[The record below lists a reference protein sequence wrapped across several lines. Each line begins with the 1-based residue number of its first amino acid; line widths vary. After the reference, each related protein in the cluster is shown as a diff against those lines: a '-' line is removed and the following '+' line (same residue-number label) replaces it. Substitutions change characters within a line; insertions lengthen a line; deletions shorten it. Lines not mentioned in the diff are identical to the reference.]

1 MIGSKCHVLQK
12 RDPFMESRPSRP
24 ELISDTSS
32 DDDSNQSND
41 HAITPPPL
49 IGPVTHY
56 GVNLS
61 PSSPF
66 SGEYKD
72 SRTIPLHVPVASKR
86 RHTVCN
92 SKNPRVEVDSVAKQ
106 PLSPARS
113 RPKARRYT
121 TTNTNGDFSKS
132 PASPDRFIPVR
143 QFMNPPSTLF
153 HIGKSPQELSPEE
166 RFLRHRSQKEDPF
179 MPTRPRRSAST
190 PGIPSGRPLQL
201 YYGPRFINLPAI
213 TGIDSSLNPE
223 AGPRQVSNGAVWH
236 VGGASTAVGR
246 RSRTT
251 SSRSGGPLT
260 SGTAAPMYNASFL
273 PSVESAEKQS
283 KYESRVALA
292 LDIDPARTL
301 LNSHH
306 CWPLLE
312 STPAPFSP
320 LYERFSPL
328 VWKDNAWKKAEKNR
342 WSITPLPRE
351 DSARIVPTL
360 PFRILDAPNLR
371 DDFYCSTLAYSITSG
386 ILAVGLGHH
395 VYLWSEAFGVQY
407 PPFAD
412 QHPSNFVTSLS
423 FSSESGEKDILAV
436 GRHSG
441 TLSLWSVF
449 DSEIRFEVN
458 HPYTITCV
466 AFKHVNSRRMSE
478 RFKHV
483 EVDTEDLAV
492 GDDLGNVW
500 YYSVEWP
507 DDEIREDFDWQGSMT
522 LIAKISAHTQQ
533 VCGIS
538 WSPDGAIL
546 ATGGN
551 DNACMLFE
559 LQDIIP
565 PGELGIISKRP
576 NTLRQSR
583 LNSFVEN
590 THQQLLHRHFIARN
604 LPTSSRPGTAPLSTA
619 LLSRVGS
626 LISDHDRTVIVP
638 PNYQRHRLV
647 HSAAVKAI
655 AFAPWQPSLL
665 ATGGGSND
673 RAIHFYHTP
682 SGACLATINVY
693 AQVTGLIWSKTRR
706 EIVATF
712 GFAQPEHPFRIAV
725 FAWPSC
731 EQIAAIPWGPN
742 GSSWDRIENESNVD
756 CGRALC
762 AVSYPC
768 RPPTYVLD
776 KLDSPDGSSISSLVN
791 QLRSNRK
798 GGSVHYRRAVVRPRA
813 KEGGLWC
820 PRTVEEGCII
830 VASSDQSVKFHEV
843 WSSGRKQ
850 KAAASGP
857 YGGSEILEGIE
868 GLEAPG
874 KEVIR

>member
-1 MIGSKCHVLQK
+1 
-12 RDPFMESRPSRP
+12 
-24 ELISDTSS
+24 
-32 DDDSNQSND
+32 
-41 HAITPPPL
+41 
-49 IGPVTHY
+49 
-56 GVNLS
+56 
-61 PSSPF
+61 
-66 SGEYKD
+66 
-72 SRTIPLHVPVASKR
+72 
-86 RHTVCN
+86 
-92 SKNPRVEVDSVAKQ
+92 
-106 PLSPARS
+106 
-113 RPKARRYT
+113 
-121 TTNTNGDFSKS
+121 
-132 PASPDRFIPVR
+132 
-143 QFMNPPSTLF
+143 
-153 HIGKSPQELSPEE
+153 
-166 RFLRHRSQKEDPF
+166 
-179 MPTRPRRSAST
+179 
-190 PGIPSGRPLQL
+190 
-201 YYGPRFINLPAI
+201 
-213 TGIDSSLNPE
+213 
-223 AGPRQVSNGAVWH
+223 
-236 VGGASTAVGR
+236 
-246 RSRTT
+246 
-251 SSRSGGPLT
+251 
-260 SGTAAPMYNASFL
+260 MYNASFL
-273 PSVESAEKQS
+273 PPVESTEEQS

-306 CWPLLE
+306 GWPLLE
-312 STPAPFSP
+312 STPAPSSP

-328 VWKDNAWKKAEKNR
+328 VWKDNAWKKAEKDR
-342 WSITPLPRE
+342 S
-351 DSARIVPTL
+351 
-360 PFRILDAPNLR
+360 
-371 DDFYCSTLAYSITSG
+371 YSTTSG

-407 PPFAD
+407 PPFTD
-412 QHPSNFVTSLS
+412 QHPSNYVTSLS
-423 FSSESGEKDILAV
+423 FSSESGEKGILAV

-449 DSEIRFEVN
+449 DSEIRFEIN

-466 AFKHVNSRRMSE
+466 AFKHVKSRRISE
-478 RFKHV
+478 RFQNV
-483 EVDTEDLAV
+483 EVDTEDLAI
-492 GDDLGNVW
+492 GDDSGNIW

-507 DDEIREDFDWQGSMT
+507 DDEILEDFDWQGSMT
-522 LIAKISAHTQQ
+522 LIAKISAHTQ
-533 VCGIS
+533 
-538 WSPDGAIL
+538 
-546 ATGGN
+546 
-551 DNACMLFE
+551 
-559 LQDIIP
+559 
-565 PGELGIISKRP
+565 
-576 NTLRQSR
+576 
-583 LNSFVEN
+583 
-590 THQQLLHRHFIARN
+590 
-604 LPTSSRPGTAPLSTA
+604 
-619 LLSRVGS
+619 
-626 LISDHDRTVIVP
+626 
-638 PNYQRHRLV
+638 
-647 HSAAVKAI
+647 
-655 AFAPWQPSLL
+655 QPSLL

-693 AQVTGLIWSKTRR
+693 AQVTGLIWSKIRR

-798 GGSVHYRRAVVRPRA
+798 GGSSHYRQAVVRPRA

-868 GLEAPG
+868 GLETPG

>member
-1 MIGSKCHVLQK
+1 
-12 RDPFMESRPSRP
+12 MESGPSTP
-24 ELISDTSS
+24 ELISDISS
-32 DDDSNQSND
+32 DDDSNLSVD
-41 HAITPPPL
+41 RAITPPPL
-49 IGPVTHY
+49 IGPVTHCTA
-56 GVNLS
+56 NLS
-61 PSSPF
+61 SASSSF
-66 SGEYKD
+66 SGEYKGP
-72 SRTIPLHVPVASKR
+72 RPVPPPVPVASKR
-86 RHTVCN
+86 HHAVCN
-92 SKNPRVEVDSVAKQ
+92 SKYPPVVVDGVAKQ
-106 PLSPARS
+106 ALSPVRS
-113 RPKARRYT
+113 QPKVKICT
-121 TTNTNGDFSKS
+121 LTNANGDLSKS

-153 HIGKSPQELSPEE
+153 RVSKSPQELSPEE
-166 RFLRHRSQKEDPF
+166 RFLRHRSQREDPF
-179 MPTRPRRSAST
+179 MSTRTRRSATT
-190 PGIPSGRPLQL
+190 PGVPSRRPLRL
-201 YYGPRFINLPAI
+201 YYGPRFIDIPVI
-213 TGIDSSLNPE
+213 TGINSSLNQE
-223 AGPRQVSNGAVWH
+223 AGYRQVSNGAVWH
-236 VGGASTAVGR
+236 VGGASAAVGR

-273 PSVESAEKQS
+273 PPVESTEEQS

-306 CWPLLE
+306 GWPLLE

-342 WSITPLPRE
+342 WSTTPIPRK

-371 DDFYCSTLAYSITSG
+371 DDFYCSTLAYSTTSG

-407 PPFAD
+407 PPFPD
-412 QHPSNFVTSLS
+412 QHPSNYVTSLS
-423 FSSESGEKDILAV
+423 FSSEGGEKGILAV

-449 DSEIRFEVN
+449 DSEIRFEIN

-466 AFKHVNSRRMSE
+466 AFKHVKSRRISE
-478 RFKHV
+478 RFQNA
-483 EVDTEDLAV
+483 EVDTEDLAI
-492 GDDLGNVW
+492 GDDLGNIW

-507 DDEIREDFDWQGSMT
+507 GDEIREDFDWQGSMT

-538 WSPDGAIL
+538 WSPDGVFL

-565 PGELGIISKRP
+565 PRELGIASKYP
-576 NTLRQSR
+576 NTLRQSC
-583 LNSFVEN
+583 LNSSVEN
-590 THQQLLHRHFIARN
+590 TYQLLLHRHFIARSIS
-604 LPTSSRPGTAPLSTA
+604 TSSRARIAPLSTA

-626 LISDHDRTVIVP
+626 LISDRDRTVIVP
-638 PNYQRHRLV
+638 PNYQKHRLV

-693 AQVTGLIWSKTRR
+693 AQVTGLVWSKTRR

-725 FAWPSC
+725 FSWPSC

-776 KLDSPDGSSISSLVN
+776 KLDSPDGSSISSLVH

-798 GGSVHYRRAVVRPRA
+798 GGSVHYRQAVVRPRA

-820 PRTVEEGCII
+820 PRTIEEGCII